1 MWKYNETSNLPGNSI
16 YHSADELYHHGV
28 LGMRCAHSRDS
39 AVRDAHKAYKQSKR
53 EYRKE
58 SVKNL
63 KNVFRK
69 STWVAGAKNQEDY
82 KKAHKGLTDARN
94 KREQAAFKLIDAAA
108 KDAYNKKL
116 SKTGSKAKA
125 IKAEQKVYY
134 KGFKQERYGAGL
146 VGSSADS
153 KKRHGVTK
161 GNAHY
166 YNHIAKVK
174 GKKYANAV
182 EKKYGKRLTKQ
193 LVGGIALA
201 TGAAIVGSYYYNN
214 K

>member
-1 MWKYNETSNLPGNSI
+1 MWKFNETSNLPDNFI
-16 YHSADELYHHGV
+16 YHSADELYHYGV
-28 LGMRCAHSRDS
+28 LGMRWGHRKNP
-39 AVRDAHKAYKQSKR
+39 AVNAAHKEYKQSKK

-69 STWVAGAKNQEDY
+69 STWLAGAKNLEDY
-82 KKAHKGLTDARN
+82 KKTHKGLTDARN
-94 KREQAAFKLIDAAA
+94 KREKAAFKLIDAAA
-108 KDAYNKKL
+108 KDAYNKTL

-134 KGFKQERYGAGL
+134 KGFKQDRYGTGL
-146 VGSSADS
+146 VGSIGDS
-153 KKRHGVTK
+153 QKRHGVTN
-161 GNAHY
+161 GNTHY

-201 TGAAIVGSYYYNN
+201 TGAAIVGAYYNN

>member
-1 MWKYNETSNLPGNSI
+1 MWQYNNL
-16 YHSADELYHHGV
+16 DELYHYGV
-28 LGMRCAHSRDS
+28 LGMRCGHRRNQ
-39 AVRDAHKAYKQSKR
+39 AVNNAHKAYKQSKQ
-53 EYRKE
+53 EYRQE
-58 SVKNL
+58 SVKNI

-94 KREQAAFKLIDAAA
+94 KREQAAFKLIDSAA

-116 SKTGSKAKA
+116 AKTGSKSKA

-134 KGFKQERYGAGL
+134 KGFKQGRYGAGL
-146 VGSSADS
+146 VGSIGDS
-153 KKRHGVTK
+153 QKRHGVTK
-161 GNAHY
+161 GNTHY

-201 TGAAIVGSYYYNN
+201 TGAGIVAGYYNS

>member
-1 MWKYNETSNLPGNSI
+1 MWKYNYT
-16 YHSADELYHHGV
+16 DELYHYGV
-28 LGMRCAHSRDS
+28 LGMRWGHRRNR
-39 AVRDAHKAYKQSKR
+39 AVNNAYKAYKQSKK

-58 SVKNL
+58 SVKNI
-63 KNVFRK
+63 KNAFRK
-69 STWVAGAKNQEDY
+69 STWIAGAKNQEDY

-94 KREQAAFKLIDAAA
+94 KREQAAFKLIDAVA

-116 SKTGSKAKA
+116 LKTGSKTKA

-146 VGSSADS
+146 VGSYADS

-161 GNAHY
+161 GNTNY

-201 TGAAIVGSYYYNN
+201 TGSAIVGAYYNN

>member
-1 MWKYNETSNLPGNSI
+1 MWKYNHT
-16 YHSADELYHHGV
+16 DELYHYGV
-28 LGMRCAHSRDS
+28 LGMHWGHRRNR
-39 AVRDAHKAYKQSKR
+39 AVNNAYKAYKQSKK

-58 SVKNL
+58 SVKNI
-63 KNVFRK
+63 KNAFRK
-69 STWVAGAKNQEDY
+69 STWIAGAKNQEDY

-94 KREQAAFKLIDAAA
+94 KREQAAFKLIDSAA

-125 IKAEQKVYY
+125 VKAEQKVYY
-134 KGFKQERYGAGL
+134 KGFKQESYGAGL
-146 VGSSADS
+146 VGSSADY
-153 KKRHGVTK
+153 KKRHGVAK
-161 GNAHY
+161 GNTHY

-201 TGAAIVGSYYYNN
+201 TGAAIVGAYYNN

>member
-1 MWKYNETSNLPGNSI
+1 MADNDADANQKEDNDNYNEDEYESVLEISNYLTKTDITPINDEI
-16 YHSADELYHHGV
+16 SAI
-28 LGMRCAHSRDS
+28 
-39 AVRDAHKAYKQSKR
+39 
-53 EYRKE
+53 KE
-58 SVKNL
+58 SVKNI
-63 KNVFRK
+63 KNAFRK

-161 GNAHY
+161 GNTHY

-201 TGAAIVGSYYYNN
+201 TGAAIVGAYYNN

>member
-1 MWKYNETSNLPGNSI
+1 MWKYNHT
-16 YHSADELYHHGV
+16 DELYHYGV
-28 LGMRCAHSRDS
+28 LGMRWGHRRNR
-39 AVRDAHKAYKQSKR
+39 AVNNAYKAYKQSKK

-58 SVKNL
+58 SVKNI
-63 KNVFRK
+63 KNAFRK
-69 STWVAGAKNQEDY
+69 STWIAGAKNQEDY

-94 KREQAAFKLIDAAA
+94 KREQAAFKLIDSAA

-125 IKAEQKVYY
+125 VKAEQKVYY
-134 KGFKQERYGAGL
+134 KGFKQESYGAGL
-146 VGSSADS
+146 VGSSADY
-153 KKRHGVTK
+153 KKRHGVAK
-161 GNAHY
+161 GNTHY

-201 TGAAIVGSYYYNN
+201 TGAAIVGAYYNN

>member
-1 MWKYNETSNLPGNSI
+1 MWKYNETSNLPGDSM
-16 YHSADELYHHGV
+16 YHNADELYHYGV
-28 LGMRCAHSRDS
+28 LGMRWGHRRNQ
-39 AVRDAHKAYKQSKR
+39 AVNNAHKAYKQSKK

-58 SVKNL
+58 SVKNI

-116 SKTGSKAKA
+116 SKTGSKTKA
-125 IKAEQKVYY
+125 VKAEQKVYY

-146 VGSSADS
+146 VGSYADS
-153 KKRHGVTK
+153 KKRHGVSK
-161 GNAHY
+161 GNTNY

-201 TGAAIVGSYYYNN
+201 TGAAIVGAYYNN

>member
-1 MWKYNETSNLPGNSI
+1 MWKYNHTDVF
-16 YHSADELYHHGV
+16 YHYGV
-28 LGMRCAHSRDS
+28 LGMRWGHRRNS

-82 KKAHKGLTDARN
+82 RNARKGLTDARN

-116 SKTGSKAKA
+116 SKTGSKTKA
-125 IKAEQKVYY
+125 EKASMKVHIKAMNQN
-134 KGFKQERYGAGL
+134 RYGSGR
-146 VGSSADS
+146 VGSVADAQ
-153 KKRHGVTK
+153 KRHGVTN
-161 GNAHY
+161 GNANY

-174 GKKYANAV
+174 GKKYANAI
-182 EKKYGKRLTKQ
+182 EKKYGKKLTKMF
-193 LVGGIALA
+193 VGGIALA
-201 TGAAIVGSYYYNN
+201 TGSAIVGAYYNN

>member
-1 MWKYNETSNLPGNSI
+1 MWKYNNT
-16 YHSADELYHHGV
+16 DELYHYGV
-28 LGMRCAHSRDS
+28 LGMRWGHRRNR
-39 AVRDAHKAYKQSKR
+39 AVNNAYKAYKQSKK

-58 SVKNL
+58 SVKNI
-63 KNVFRK
+63 KNAFRK
-69 STWVAGAKNQEDY
+69 STWIAGAKNQEDY
-82 KKAHKGLTDARN
+82 EKAHKGLTNARN
-94 KREQAAFKLIDAAA
+94 KREQAAFKLIDSAA

-134 KGFKQERYGAGL
+134 KGFKQERYGSGL
-146 VGSSADS
+146 VGSIGDS
-153 KKRHGVTK
+153 LKRHGVTN
-161 GNAHY
+161 GNTHY

-201 TGAAIVGSYYYNN
+201 TGSAIVGAYYNN

>member
-1 MWKYNETSNLPGNSI
+1 MWKYNNT
-16 YHSADELYHHGV
+16 DELYHYGV
-28 LGMRCAHSRDS
+28 LGMRWGHRRSQAVQNAHR
-39 AVRDAHKAYKQSKR
+39 AYKQSKK

-63 KNVFRK
+63 KNIFRK

-82 KKAHKGLTDARN
+82 KKAHKGLTNARK

-108 KDAYNKKL
+108 KDSYNKKL
-116 SKTGSKAKA
+116 AKTGSKTKA
-125 IKAEQKVYY
+125 LKAEQKVYY

-146 VGSSADS
+146 SGSAADA
-153 KKRHGVTK
+153 KKRHGVTN

-166 YNHIAKVK
+166 YNHMAKVK

-182 EKKYGKRLTKQ
+182 EKRYGKRLTKQ
-193 LVGGIALA
+193 LAGGVALA
-201 TGAAIVGSYYYNN
+201 TGSAIVGAYYNS

>member
-1 MWKYNETSNLPGNSI
+1 MWKYNETSNLPGDSI
-16 YHSADELYHHGV
+16 YHSADELYHYGV
-28 LGMRCAHSRDS
+28 LGMRWGHRKNP
-39 AVRDAHKAYKQSKR
+39 AVKAAHKAYKQSKR

-69 STWVAGAKNQEDY
+69 STWIAGAKNLEDY
-82 KKAHKGLTDARN
+82 KKSHKGLTDARN
-94 KREQAAFKLIDAAA
+94 KREKAAFKLIDAAA
-108 KDAYNKKL
+108 KDAYDKKL

-134 KGFKQERYGAGL
+134 NGLKQWHYGAGL
-146 VGSSADS
+146 VGSRADS
-153 KKRHGVTK
+153 KKRHGVTN
-161 GNAHY
+161 GNTNY
-166 YNHIAKVK
+166 YNHMAKVK

-182 EKKYGKRLTKQ
+182 EKKYGNRLAKIF
-193 LVGGIALA
+193 VGGIALA
-201 TGAAIVGSYYYNN
+201 TGSAIVGAYYNN

>member
-1 MWKYNETSNLPGNSI
+1 MWKYNHT
-16 YHSADELYHHGV
+16 DELYHYGV
-28 LGMRCAHSRDS
+28 LGMRWGHRRNR
-39 AVRDAHKAYKQSKR
+39 AVNNAYKAYKQSKK

-58 SVKNL
+58 SVKNI
-63 KNVFRK
+63 KNAFRK
-69 STWVAGAKNQEDY
+69 STWIAGAKNQEDY

-94 KREQAAFKLIDAAA
+94 KREQAAFKLIDSAA
-108 KDAYNKKL
+108 KDAYNKRL

-125 IKAEQKVYY
+125 VKAEQKVYY
-134 KGFKQERYGAGL
+134 KGYKQERYGAGL
-146 VGSSADS
+146 TGSSADS

-161 GNAHY
+161 GNTHY

-201 TGAAIVGSYYYNN
+201 TGAAIVGAYYNS

>member
-1 MWKYNETSNLPGNSI
+1 MWKYNETGYLPGNSI
-16 YHSADELYHHGV
+16 YHSSDELYHYGV
-28 LGMRCAHSRDS
+28 LGMRWGHRNSK
-39 AVRDAHKAYKQSKR
+39 AVQNAHKAYKQAKK

-63 KNVFRK
+63 KNIFRK

-82 KKAHKGLTDARN
+82 KKAHKGLTNARN

-116 SKTGSKAKA
+116 AKTGSKAKA
-125 IKAEQKVYY
+125 LKAEQKVYY
-134 KGFKQERYGAGL
+134 KGFKQERYGEGL
-146 VGSSADS
+146 VGSAADAKS
-153 KKRHGVTK
+153 RHGVTK
-161 GNAHY
+161 GNTHY

-182 EKKYGKRLTKQ
+182 EKKYGKRLTRH
-193 LVGGIALA
+193 LVGGVALA
-201 TGAAIVGSYYYNN
+201 TGAAIVGAYYNS

>member
-1 MWKYNETSNLPGNSI
+1 MWKYNHT
-16 YHSADELYHHGV
+16 DELYHYGV
-28 LGMRCAHSRDS
+28 LGMRWGHRRNR
-39 AVRDAHKAYKQSKR
+39 AVNNAYKAYKQSKK

-58 SVKNL
+58 SVKNI
-63 KNVFRK
+63 KNAFRK
-69 STWVAGAKNQEDY
+69 STWIAGAKNQEDY

-94 KREQAAFKLIDAAA
+94 KREQAAFRLIDSAA

-125 IKAEQKVYY
+125 VKAEQKVYY
-134 KGFKQERYGAGL
+134 KGFKQESYGAGL
-146 VGSSADS
+146 VGSSADY
-153 KKRHGVTK
+153 KKRHGVAK
-161 GNAHY
+161 GNTHY

-182 EKKYGKRLTKQ
+182 EKKYGKKLTKQ

-201 TGAAIVGSYYYNN
+201 TGAAIVGAYYNN

>member
-1 MWKYNETSNLPGNSI
+1 MWKYNETSNLPGNYI
-16 YHSADELYHHGV
+16 YHSTDELYHYGV
-28 LGMRCAHSRDS
+28 LGMRWGHRNSK
-39 AVRDAHKAYKQSKR
+39 AVQNAHKAYKQAKK

-58 SVKNL
+58 SVKNI

-82 KKAHKGLTDARN
+82 KKAHKGLTNARN
-94 KREQAAFKLIDAAA
+94 KREQAAFKLIDSAA

-116 SKTGSKAKA
+116 AKTGSKAKA

-134 KGFKQERYGAGL
+134 KGFKQDRYGTGL
-146 VGSSADS
+146 VGSIGDS
-153 KKRHGVTK
+153 QKRHGVTN
-161 GNAHY
+161 GNTHY

-201 TGAAIVGSYYYNN
+201 TGAAIVGAYYNS

>member
-1 MWKYNETSNLPGNSI
+1 MWKFNETSNLPDNFI
-16 YHSADELYHHGV
+16 YHSADELYHYGV
-28 LGMRCAHSRDS
+28 LGMRWGHRKNH
-39 AVRDAHKAYKQSKR
+39 AVNAAHKEYKQSKK

-69 STWVAGAKNQEDY
+69 STWLAGAKNLEDY
-82 KKAHKGLTDARN
+82 KKTHKGLTDARN
-94 KREQAAFKLIDAAA
+94 KREKAAFKLIDAAA
-108 KDAYNKKL
+108 KDAYNKTL

-125 IKAEQKVYY
+125 NKAEQKVYY
-134 KGFKQERYGAGL
+134 KGFKQWRYGAGL
-146 VGSSADS
+146 VGSRADS
-153 KKRHGVTK
+153 KTMHGVTN
-161 GNAHY
+161 GNTHY

-182 EKKYGKRLTKQ
+182 EKKYGNRIAKIF
-193 LVGGIALA
+193 VGGTALA
-201 TGAAIVGSYYYNN
+201 IGSAIVGAYYND

>member
-1 MWKYNETSNLPGNSI
+1 MWQYNNL
-16 YHSADELYHHGV
+16 DELYHYGV
-28 LGMRCAHSRDS
+28 LGMRWGHRRNS

-82 KKAHKGLTDARN
+82 KKSHKDLTDARN

-116 SKTGSKAKA
+116 SKTGSKDKA
-125 IKAEQKVYY
+125 VKAEQKVYY

-146 VGSSADS
+146 VGSSADY
-153 KKRHGVTK
+153 KKRHGVAK
-161 GNAHY
+161 GNTHY

-193 LVGGIALA
+193 LIGGIALA
-201 TGAAIVGSYYYNN
+201 TGATIVGAYYNN

>member
-1 MWKYNETSNLPGNSI
+1 MWKYNHT
-16 YHSADELYHHGV
+16 DELYHYGV
-28 LGMRCAHSRDS
+28 LGMRWGHRRNS

-69 STWVAGAKNQEDY
+69 STWVAGAKNQEDD

-134 KGFKQERYGAGL
+134 KGFKQERYGTGL

-201 TGAAIVGSYYYNN
+201 TGAAIVAGYYNS